1 MCSRLRKRA
10 IVTVEVSDGPKVA
23 ARSFGQ
29 GCGSAHLANR
39 VAELGRYLHLIAQG
53 DRSALGALY
62 DATSPKLLGVVFRIL
77 SDRSESEDVLQEVYL
92 TVWRQAGR
100 FDPERASAMTW
111 LSTIARNRAIDRLRE
126 RSRIPQT
133 ETIDAAERA
142 PCAAPSPYTA
152 LESSDDWRCVE
163 RGLQALD
170 QRSAWIIR
178 TAFLEGATYEAL
190 ALRIG
195 APLGTVKSLA
205 RRGLRKLRAS
215 FSETEGCVPE
225 RRHRPSAALERR
237 SRQQLQRAEG

>member
-10 IVTVEVSDGPKVA
+10 IVAVEVSNGIKGE

-29 GCGSAHLANR
+29 ACGSAHLAER
-39 VAELGRYLHLIAQG
+39 AADSGRYLSLIAQG
-53 DRSALGALY
+53 DRSALAALY
-62 DATSPKLLGVVFRIL
+62 DATSPKLLAVVFRIL
-77 SDRSESEDVLQEVYL
+77 SDRGESEDVLQEVYL
-92 TVWRQAGR
+92 AVWRQAGR
-100 FDPERASAMTW
+100 FDPARASAITW
-111 LSTIARNRAIDRLRE
+111 LITIARNRAIDRLRE
-126 RSRIPQT
+126 RSRSPGT

-142 PCAAPSPYTA
+142 SCPAPSPYAA

-190 ALRIG
+190 SLRMG

-215 FSETEGCVPE
+215 FPETEGYAPE
-225 RRHRPSAALERR
+225 RQHRSQGARQLPRSASA
-237 SRQQLQRAEG
+237 SAC